1 MSFLLSTTNNIL
13 HRKSS
18 KPAMPTVP
26 RTPVTLAIIGCG
38 QRGKAYAAYAL
49 QSPDFCKVVA
59 IAEPRPKTQR
69 RFADAHKVD
78 QTLVFDSWQ
87 ALHAASEETINTIGK
102 RLADAVVIA
111 VQDHMHKEVV
121 LAFAAQGYNILC
133 EKPMATSLEDIIE
146 IEEAVNRAGTIF
158 GMGHVMRY
166 SPYSREITEYVRSGA
181 LGKLVN
187 IVQVEPVG
195 YYHFAHSYVRGNW
208 NTEKDSSFSLM
219 TKCCHDIDIICFWLS
234 PSTPARV
241 SSFGSLQ
248 HFRKSSKPEEAGN
261 ALRCLD
267 CPMEKDCAY
276 SAKKIYLDPVSRG
289 STGWPVSP
297 LVDGVP
303 DIENVTHALRTGP
316 YGQCVYESPNDVCDH
331 QVVNFEFSDG
341 ASASFTMVAYTSLI
355 CDRQVRLHFTHGEIV
370 GDMRTFTVHDFRT
383 GARTQSVPRDEGG
396 GHGGGDLGLI
406 RAFVKAVRTGRQDA
420 LGTTLA
426 EVVKSHMTV
435 FAAETSRKEGRVVDC
450 VEFEREVRQRVAA
463 ARSASAVKGDAAS
476 TTTTVNGTPVN
487 GRGTDRI

>member
-1 MSFLLSTTNNIL
+1 MSHLLSTTKNIL

-18 KPAMPTVP
+18 KAAVSAVP
-26 RTPVTLAIIGCG
+26 RTPVTLAVIGCG
-38 QRGKAYAAYAL
+38 QRGKAYAEYARI
-49 QSPDFCKVVA
+49 SPDFCKVVA

-69 RFADAHKVD
+69 RFADLHKID
-78 QTLVFDSWQ
+78 NTLVFNTWEE
-87 ALHAASEETINTIGK
+87 LHAASEETIKTIGR
-102 RLADAVVIA
+102 RLADTVRR
-111 VQDHMHKEVV
+111 
-121 LAFAAQGYNILC
+121 GYHILC

-146 IEEAVNRAGTIF
+146 IEEAVSRAGTIF

-166 SPYSREITEYVRSGA
+166 SPYSREITELIRSGT

-208 NTEKDSSFSLM
+208 NTEKGSSFSLM

-234 PSTPARV
+234 PSTPSRV

-248 HFRKSSKPEEAGN
+248 HFRKSSKPAAAG
-261 ALRCLD
+261 AATRCLD

-276 SAKKIYLDPVSRG
+276 SAKKIYLDAVSRG
-289 STGWPVSP
+289 ATHWPVSP
-297 LVDGVP
+297 LVDGLP
-303 DIENVTHALRTGP
+303 DIENVTQALRTGP

-341 ASASFTMVAYTSLI
+341 ATASFTMVAYTSLI

-370 GDMRTFTVHDFRT
+370 GDMRTFTTHDFRT
-383 GARTQSVPRDEGG
+383 GARTTSVPRDEGG

-406 RAFVKAVRTGRQDA
+406 RAFVEAVRTGRQDA

-435 FAAETSRKEGRVVDC
+435 FAAETSRREGRVVDC
-450 VEFEREVRQRVAA
+450 EEYERTVRERVAA
-463 ARSASAVKGDAAS
+463 ARKTAAS
-476 TTTTVNGTPVN
+476 EEGMSPATTNGTN
-487 GRGTDRI
+487 

>member
-1 MSFLLSTTNNIL
+1 MSHLLSTTKNIL

-18 KPAMPTVP
+18 KSTIPALP
-26 RTPVTLAIIGCG
+26 RTPVTIAIIGCG
-38 QRGKAYAAYAL
+38 QRGKAYAEYAL
-49 QSPDFCKVVA
+49 QSPEFCKVVA
-59 IAEPRPKTQR
+59 IAEPRPKTQG
-69 RFADAHKVD
+69 RFADLHKVD
-78 QTLVFDSWQ
+78 NTLVFNTWQ
-87 ALHAASEETINTIGK
+87 DLHAASEETINTISR
-102 RLADAVVIA
+102 RLADAVVVA

-133 EKPMATSLEDIIE
+133 EKPMATTLEDIIE
-146 IEEAVNRAGTIF
+146 IEEAVSRAGTIF

-166 SPYSREITEYVRSGA
+166 SPYSREITEIVRSGT

-208 NTEKDSSFSLM
+208 NNVAQSSFSLM

-234 PSTPARV
+234 PSMPSRV

-248 HFRKSSKPEEAGN
+248 HFRKSSKPPEAGS
-261 ALRCLD
+261 ATRCLD

-289 STGWPVSP
+289 KTGWPVSP
-297 LVDGVP
+297 LVDGLP

-316 YGQCVYESPNDVCDH
+316 YGQCVYESSNDVCDQ
-331 QVVNFEFSDG
+331 QVVNLEFSDG
-341 ASASFTMVAYTSLI
+341 ATASFTMVAYTSLI

-383 GARTQSVPRDEGG
+383 GVRSTSVPRDEGG

-406 RAFVKAVRTGRQDA
+406 RAFVEAVRTGRQDA

-435 FAAETSRKEGRVVDC
+435 FAAETSRLEGRVVDC
-450 VEFEREVRQRVAA
+450 VEFERSVRERVAA
-463 ARSASAVKGDAAS
+463 NRNAS
-476 TTTTVNGTPVN
+476 TTKANGTEEKPN
-487 GRGTDRI
+487 